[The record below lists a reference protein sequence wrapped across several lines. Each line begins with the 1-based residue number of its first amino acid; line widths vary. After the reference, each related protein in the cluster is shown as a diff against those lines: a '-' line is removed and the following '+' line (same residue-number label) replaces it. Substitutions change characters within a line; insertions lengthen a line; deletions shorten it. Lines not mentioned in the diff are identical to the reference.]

1 MKVLAISCA
10 DQLLSVSLNIN
21 GEIKTEETASNRD
34 HNKFI
39 LVFINSLLAKAE
51 ISLGEIDAVAYGR
64 GPGSYTGL
72 RIAAGVAQG
81 IAYGA
86 DKPVVPVSSMA
97 AIAQKVSGNRVF
109 VALDAKRNKLFV
121 GLFEKNSDGIAEPV
135 GEETLTAIEDVQ
147 LSGESWIGA
156 GDGWDLRSERL
167 EQAFDKQLDCWL
179 PNHQSHSEEIS
190 VLGMEYFKRGL
201 AVDSQLAIPKYLS
214 PYFSN

>member
-1 MKVLAISCA
+1 MTVLGISCA
-10 DQLLSVSLNIN
+10 DQLLSVSLNID
-21 GEIKTEETASNRD
+21 GEVKTEETASNRD

-39 LVFINSLLAKAE
+39 LAFIDSLIAEAE
-51 ISLGEIDAVAYGR
+51 ISLGEMDAVAYGR

-121 GLFEKNSDGIAEPV
+121 GLFDKNSDGIAEPV
-135 GEETLTAIEDVQ
+135 GEETLTAIEDIQ
-147 LSGESWIGA
+147 LSGRNWVGA
-156 GDGWDLRSERL
+156 GDGWDLRSDQL
-167 EQAFDKQLDCWL
+167 EHTFGEQLDGWL

-190 VLGMEYFKRGL
+190 VLGMEYLKRGL